1 VDERKGGSGTVCAT
15 RWERRGARYD
25 GDAERGA
32 GGSGRDAKLTEAG
45 RGRAAPWIRGRKRER
60 EEEIDRWGRNGLNRF

>member
-1 VDERKGGSGTVCAT
+1 MVCAT

-45 RGRAAPWIRGRKRER
+45 QGRAAPWIRGRKRER
-60 EEEIDRWGRNGLNRF
+60 GGD